1 MLLGDDLLNFK
12 RQTPVLHPKDRM
24 RDNVQLNGED
34 GEHNPEFHVLF
45 GPAYGERQQEKI
57 V

>member
-1 MLLGDDLLNFK
+1 MLLVDDLLNFK
-12 RQTPVLHPKDRM
+12 RQTPVLHPKDCM

-34 GEHNPEFHVLF
+34 SEHNPIFQVLI
-45 GPAYGERQQEKI
+45 GPTYELRHQENI

>member
-1 MLLGDDLLNFK
+1 MLLGDYLLNFK
-12 RQTPVLHPKDRM
+12 RQTPVLHPKDCM

-34 GEHNPEFHVLF
+34 SEHNPKFLILF
-45 GPAYGERQQEKI
+45 GAAYGERQQEKI